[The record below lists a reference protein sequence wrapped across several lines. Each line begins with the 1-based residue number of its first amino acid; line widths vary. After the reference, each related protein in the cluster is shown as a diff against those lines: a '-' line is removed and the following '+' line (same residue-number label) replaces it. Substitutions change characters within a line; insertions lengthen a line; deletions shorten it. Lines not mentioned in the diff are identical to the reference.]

1 MGMFFPDRII
11 SDKQISGLTIKK
23 IKVKS
28 MKLVSISLVVVLSVF
43 FFSCKK
49 SKTAAPDVKD
59 KFVGN
64 WAGAWQFTSIGVPY
78 RYSLHI
84 TSSNTL
90 TIIDSAFSN
99 QPFPGTYRY
108 TPDSL
113 LITYN
118 NGTRWNM
125 KFNNNYTSCAGAMI
139 GAQGDPGTV
148 SMTKK

>member
-59 KFVGN
+59 RFVGS
-64 WAGAWQFTSIGVPY
+64 WAGTWQYASIGQPY
-78 RYSLHI
+78 PYSLQL

-90 TIIDSAFSN
+90 TLIDSAFGN
-99 QPFPGTYRY
+99 QPFSGTYRY
-108 TPDSL
+108 TADSL
-113 LITYN
+113 LITLE
-118 NGTRWNM
+118 NGTKWNM
-125 KFNNNYTSCAGAMI
+125 KFINNYTNCAGAMI
-139 GAQGDPGTV
+139 GSRGALGTV
-148 SMTKK
+148 NMTKK